1 QFFSWQ
7 AIFYAFAAGALLMFA
22 LTCTVGSSRDETAT
36 PIDWLGA
43 STTPSTKTAIA
54 VPTRGWTDVVVLGC
68 MGAGVVLAVLFAL
81 L

>member
-1 QFFSWQ
+1 PKAERNKAVGIWAGVAGSGAIFGFLGTGILLQFFSWQ

-43 STTPSTKTAIA
+43 
-54 VPTRGWTDVVVLGC
+54 
-68 MGAGVVLAVLFAL
+68 
-81 L
+81 